1 MRIAASMFAIL
12 MAVANIGSGI
22 GLAGGGLLS
31 DLIGYKWTFIL
42 FACLNLLALPLLPLI
57 FKKNSEQVNK

>member
-22 GLAGGGLLS
+22 GLAGGGFLS
-31 DLIGYKWTFIL
+31 DLVGYQWTFIL
-42 FACLNLLALPLLPLI
+42 FACLNLVALPLLPVI
-57 FKKNSEQVNK
+57 FGKKDNRETS